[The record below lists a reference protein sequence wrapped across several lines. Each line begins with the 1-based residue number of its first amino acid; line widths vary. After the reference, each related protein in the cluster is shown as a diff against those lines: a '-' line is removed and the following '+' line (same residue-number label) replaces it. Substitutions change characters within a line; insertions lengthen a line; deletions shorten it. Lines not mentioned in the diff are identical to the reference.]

1 VARES
6 SKDAAVA
13 IDEPSRMNPEP
24 YQHAVF
30 VVALIVCGSAAW
42 FDWRRGEIPN
52 WLTYGALVTA
62 PVLHVARWVAV
73 KEPMEAALQ
82 EGAFSIGGAVLAALV
97 PALMYK
103 QGAIGGGDVKL
114 LAALGALLQPMLGVE
129 AELYGFFAAALV
141 APARLAYEGKLIA
154 TLKNA
159 GTILMNMFMP
169 KAKQRS
175 VAEAAMSWFRLG
187 PALFFGV
194 ALTVYL
200 HWNGR

>member
-1 VARES
+1 
-6 SKDAAVA
+6 
-13 IDEPSRMNPEP
+13 MNPEP
-24 YQHAVF
+24 HQHAVF
-30 VVALIVCGSAAW
+30 LVALAVVGIAAW

-52 WLTYGALVTA
+52 WLTYGAILVA
-62 PVLHVARWVAV
+62 PILHVARFLSVSYPMDVA
-73 KEPMEAALQ
+73 LT
-82 EGAFSIGGAVLAALV
+82 EGGFSIGGAVLTALV
-97 PALMYK
+97 PALMYR

-114 LAALGALLQPMLGVE
+114 LLALGALLQPMLGVE
-129 AELYGFFAAALV
+129 AEMYGFFAAALV

-159 GTILMNMFMP
+159 GTILMNLFLP
-169 KAKQRS
+169 KAKQRT

-200 HWNGR
+200 HWHAR

>member
-1 VARES
+1 MN
-6 SKDAAVA
+6 
-13 IDEPSRMNPEP
+13 EPH
-24 YQHAVF
+24 QHIVF
-30 VVALIVCGSAAW
+30 IVALAVCGIAAW

-52 WLTYGALVTA
+52 WLTYGALVLA
-62 PVLHVARWVAV
+62 PILHVARWLAASLPLDVAL
-73 KEPMEAALQ
+73 P
-82 EGAFSIGGAVLAALV
+82 EGGFSIGGAVLTALV
-97 PALMYK
+97 PLLMYR

-129 AELYGFFAAALV
+129 AEMYGFFAAALV

-159 GTILMNMFMP
+159 GTILMNMFLP
-169 KAKQRS
+169 KAKQRA

-200 HWNGR
+200 HWNPR